1 MVSDL
6 HSIKEE
12 PGLNSALP
20 RQRRVRIIEEKKS
33 DKRQAR
39 STKRSRGPVKS
50 EVSEEDEE
58 DEDDSDSDA
67 ESGEESDESNGR
79 NSSYSMTVTDEEGRA
94 SRA

>member
-33 DKRQAR
+33 DKHQAR
-39 STKRSRGPVKS
+39 SNKRSRGPVKS
-50 EVSEEDEE
+50 EVSEEE
-58 DEDDSDSDA
+58 DEDDSDSEA
-67 ESGEESDESNGR
+67 ESGEESNESNGR